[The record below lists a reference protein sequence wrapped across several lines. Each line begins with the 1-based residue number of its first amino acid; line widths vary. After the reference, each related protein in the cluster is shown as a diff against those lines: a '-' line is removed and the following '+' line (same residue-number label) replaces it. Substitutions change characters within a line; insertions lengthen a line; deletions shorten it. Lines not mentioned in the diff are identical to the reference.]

1 MPSILGNAVAIL
13 STTLGGGSFGPVD
26 LLVANLCARAA
37 NCENQTCTKAT
48 LVSFENCTSWVIY

>member
-1 MPSILGNAVAIL
+1 MPTILGNAVAIL
-13 STTLGGGSFGPVD
+13 STTLKGGSFGPVD

-48 LVSFENCTSWVIY
+48 LVSFENCTS